1 MVKVGKVKSAYEPSG
16 SFMVLY
22 CCIMYLLAEV
32 LVGAVTSFGGS
43 LMEQKIDNDRINLRK
58 ALEDGV
64 NGAISSALP
73 GLGGTP
79 SKSGNF

>member
-1 MVKVGKVKSAYEPSG
+1 MQ
-16 SFMVLY
+16 
-22 CCIMYLLAEV
+22 
-32 LVGAVTSFGGS
+32 
-43 LMEQKIDNDRINLRK
+43 QKIDNDRINWRK

>member
-1 MVKVGKVKSAYEPSG
+1 
-16 SFMVLY
+16 
-22 CCIMYLLAEV
+22 MYLLAEV
-32 LVGAVTSFGGS
+32 AVGFAFSFGGS
-43 LMEQKIDNDRINLRK
+43 LLQQTIDNDQINWKR

-64 NGAISSALP
+64 NGAFSTALP